1 MFFYDRVVPIVGRSK
16 RVESFFPFFFFTL
29 HIYSKSSLVKLDI
42 HEHEN
47 LSLMSRLKPQLYL
60 IQEVMERWPL
70 KQNINIQRI
79 VSSIDE
85 NIYV

>member
-1 MFFYDRVVPIVGRSK
+1 MTGLCQLWAVPKGWRAFFL
-16 RVESFFPFFFFTL
+16 FFFFFFTL